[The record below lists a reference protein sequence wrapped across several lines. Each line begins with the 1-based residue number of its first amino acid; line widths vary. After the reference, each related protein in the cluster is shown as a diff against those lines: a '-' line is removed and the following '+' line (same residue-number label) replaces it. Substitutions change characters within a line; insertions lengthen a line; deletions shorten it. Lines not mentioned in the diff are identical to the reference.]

1 MTDSHRKVL
10 RKDPQRWLVTGA
22 AGFIG
27 SHLLQFLLE
36 HDQRVV
42 VLDDFSSGKRSN
54 LEAVEAAVGPEA
66 WARFTL
72 VEGDVRDGDLVD
84 RLVADVDL
92 VSHQAARGSVPGSLD
107 DPDTYHAVNV
117 DGTINILHAARRHGT
132 RGVVF
137 ASSAAV
143 YGDDPT
149 QPKVEDAIG
158 KPLSPYALGKWIAEE
173 YAELYARVYEL
184 PVVGLRYFNVVGA
197 RQDPA
202 GAYAAVVP
210 KWLERLVAGKATVIY
225 GDGETS
231 RDFCPVANI
240 VQANALAALQAATLR
255 GRVFN
260 IALGQRTSLLELEQI
275 LREGMAARGAPC
287 GDLRPVHEEF
297 RAGDIRHSHASID
310 RARAELGYQ
319 PEQDLAT
326 GLGATMDSV
335 VAQATGAT
343 GSGSV
348 EPTPRRASAG

>member
-1 MTDSHRKVL
+1 MIESHRQVL
-10 RKDPQRWLVTGA
+10 REDPRRWLVTGA

-42 VLDDFSSGKRSN
+42 ALDDFSSGKREN
-54 LEAVEAAVGPEA
+54 LAAVEAAVGPAA

-72 VEGDVRDGDLVD
+72 VEGDIRDAATVD
-84 RLVADVDL
+84 RLVGDVDL
-92 VSHQAARGSVPGSLD
+92 VLHQAARGSVPASLE
-107 DPDTYHAVNV
+107 DPETYHAVNV
-117 DGTINILHAARRHGT
+117 DGTLNIFHAARRHGT
-132 RGVVF
+132 RGVAF

-149 QPKVEDAIG
+149 QPKVEDSIG
-158 KPLSPYALGKWIAEE
+158 RPLSPYAVGKWITEE

-184 PVVGLRYFNVVGA
+184 PVVALRYFNVVGA

-210 KWLERLVAGKATVIY
+210 KWLERLAAGKAPVIY

-231 RDFCPVANI
+231 RDFCPVANV
-240 VQANALAALQAATLR
+240 VQANVLAALRAAKLR
-255 GRVFN
+255 GRVYN
-260 IALGQRTSLLELEQI
+260 IALGQRTSLLELERI

-287 GDLRPVHEEF
+287 ADLRPVHEDF

-310 RARAELGYQ
+310 RAKAELGYDPQ
-319 PEQDLAT
+319 QDLAT
-326 GLGATMDSV
+326 GLDATMDATMDAV
-335 VAQATGAT
+335 VGDATVAAT
-343 GSGSV
+343 
-348 EPTPRRASAG
+348 RRATAG